1 MFQACFNCALCITPV
16 FFVDHIKKKIRRRPS
31 WGRGIIRKKKSYK
44 KGTEEEEGEP
54 ESVEAAGPSD
64 SCLTQ
69 DEESSCD
76 ISGPQTNGL
85 VPSTEEESSNE
96 PPVGAQA
103 ETPDTGEDQK
113 DLPSKEE
120 EHTLK
125 ESENKEELN
134 KIYCL
139 GNILQPKVDRENM
152 DKQEDFQS
160 LIEISASSDAEPQPK
175 HTELLLVSQA
185 DCVNGNDS
193 MDSMDSQTLK
203 RTSLAVKITP
213 QSESDGSNNNPE
225 VDEHNAENMSEPT
238 LDYLPLDGMAGAENV
253 EAAQDK
259 DGIKFTFKS
268 FLQMS

>member
-1 MFQACFNCALCITPV
+1 MFYSCFNCALCITPV

-54 ESVEAAGPSD
+54 EAVEAAGPSD

-85 VPSTEEESSNE
+85 VLSTEEESSNE

-103 ETPDTGEDQK
+103 ETSDTGEDQK
-113 DLPSKEE
+113 DLLSKEE
-120 EHTLK
+120 EHILK
-125 ESENKEELN
+125 ESE
-134 KIYCL
+134 
-139 GNILQPKVDRENM
+139 
-152 DKQEDFQS
+152 EDFQS
-160 LIEISASSDAEPQPK
+160 LIEISASSDAEPKAK

-225 VDEHNAENMSEPT
+225 VDEHNTENMSEPT
-238 LDYLPLDGMAGAENV
+238 LEYLPLDGTAGAENV
-253 EAAQDK
+253 QAAQDK